1 MKVIYGGTFDPI
13 HHGHL
18 RLAVE
23 LLDRLGV
30 PEIALMPCHI
40 PPHRESPGASSD
52 LRLELLQL
60 AVADEPGLVID
71 DRELVREGAS
81 YTADTLRQIRE
92 EIGPD
97 EPLAMVV
104 GTDSFAGFDRWQ
116 EWRRIPELAHIIVV
130 VRPGSDIPGE
140 SAAADLLSVRAA
152 ESVDE
157 LYNSANGRILVLE
170 LPLMDVSATGIR
182 ERIAHGRS
190 PRYLIPDSV
199 WRRIRD
205 SGLYGA

>member
-1 MKVIYGGTFDPI
+1 
-13 HHGHL
+13 
-18 RLAVE
+18 
-23 LLDRLGV
+23 
-30 PEIALMPCHI
+30 
-40 PPHRESPGASSD
+40 
-52 LRLELLQL
+52 
-60 AVADEPGLVID
+60 
-71 DRELVREGAS
+71 
-81 YTADTLRQIRE
+81 
-92 EIGPD
+92 
-97 EPLAMVV
+97 
-104 GTDSFAGFDRWQ
+104 
-116 EWRRIPELAHIIVV
+116 VV